1 MGDTFGGLYKLFKEF
16 SFHAKWD
23 GELMEVF
30 EQRMTNSDLC
40 FYFLFFLNFIL
51 FLNFT

>member
-1 MGDTFGGLYKLFKEF
+1 MSYRKWMGDTFGGLYKLFNEF
-16 SFHAKWD
+16 SFYAKWD

-40 FYFLFFLNFIL
+40 F
-51 FLNFT
+51 